1 MQYSE
6 ELKKKL
12 LDNDKALSGIGC
24 NIEEVKERLN
34 CNDPF
39 VGRII
44 DTARRYA
51 KQQGLNTHT
60 LDELYNEW
68 EKAFFD
74 PKNNDWAESFPYQET
89 QARHK

>member
-1 MQYSE
+1 
-6 ELKKKL
+6 
-12 LDNDKALSGIGC
+12 
-24 NIEEVKERLN
+24 
-34 CNDPF
+34 